1 MNIFEQLK
9 NAAYPALQTTYRE
22 IASSIFSTSPD
33 ELSEWR
39 EVDPIDV
46 GYDEDADPMHAKRV
60 VFPLWEILP
69 YEFQSEAVHSVL
81 SALDLEYETFHYTA
95 DIPGYIIAYITSDPF
110 DPADIIAFFGDQEE
124 EEEDEE
130 HEEEEDDD
138 DNLIPQRSGEVVRLV
153 PPTAELQRHVV
164 EDEPF
169 DVEDEPLDIEVE
181 PLQPEVATQ
190 PETAPQAPV
199 SETPAPVLTDVR
211 EVAQTAQEEQ
221 PAPEVQAE
229 PAPEVQAESEAEQA
243 SVMDVQ
249 PAVEPEPQ
257 KPQGPVQDDPE
268 LIIARHAEKL
278 QLIQGK
284 VPTDVLTEFNGETN
298 VLSVVYERP
307 VGADISEGTTSDE
320 CRITMKNEPF
330 PPVGPVRFLDF
341 FYMHDMQGDLLVRAA
356 SEEAVL
362 QTLNNLMG
370 N

>member
-22 IASSIFSTSPD
+22 IASSIFSTSAD
-33 ELSEWR
+33 ELGEWR

-60 VFPLWEILP
+60 VFPIWEILP

-95 DIPGYIIAYITSDPF
+95 DVPGYIIAYITSDPF
-110 DPADIIAFFGDQEE
+110 DPADIIAFFGDEEE

-130 HEEEEDDD
+130 HEHEEEDDD
-138 DNLIPQRSGEVVRLV
+138 NNLIPQRSGEVVRLV
-153 PPTAELQRHVV
+153 PPTAELQRHAV

-181 PLQPEVATQ
+181 PLQPEVAAQ
-190 PETAPQAPV
+190 PEIAPEAPQAPV
-199 SETPAPVLTDVR
+199 SETPAPDLTDVR
-211 EVAQTAQEEQ
+211 EVAQTVQEEQ
-221 PAPEVQAE
+221 PAPAPEVQAE
-229 PAPEVQAESEAEQA
+229 PVAEPA

-249 PAVEPEPQ
+249 PVVQTEQP

-278 QLIQGK
+278 QLLQGK
-284 VPTDVLTEFNGETN
+284 VPVDVLTEFNSESN
-298 VLSVVYERP
+298 VLSIVYERP
-307 VGADISEGTTSDE
+307 IGADVTEGTTSDE
-320 CRITMKNEPF
+320 CLITMKNEPF

-341 FYMHDMQGDLLVRAA
+341 FYMHDMQGDLLVRGA
-356 SEEAVL
+356 SEDAVL
-362 QTLNNLMG
+362 QTLSNLMG